1 MFLATLT
8 RYDTAACEVVKAEAA
23 HYMPSVR
30 CYMLPIYLP
39 APVLGVP
46 LVRRVHLA
54 APHVLVHN
62 VDWKHI
68 AASGARHALG
78 QAFQSVSLGV
88 DLGRVPAGDCQF
100 VASVNRKL
108 TS

>member
-1 MFLATLT
+1 MLLVTLT
-8 RYDTAACEVVKAEAA
+8 RYDTAACDVLKPEAA
-23 HYMPSVR
+23 HYMPYVH
-30 CYMLPIYLP
+30 CYMLPIHLP

-46 LVRRVHLA
+46 LVRRVHVA

-62 VDWKHI
+62 VDWKDL
-68 AASGARHALG
+68 AASGTRHALG